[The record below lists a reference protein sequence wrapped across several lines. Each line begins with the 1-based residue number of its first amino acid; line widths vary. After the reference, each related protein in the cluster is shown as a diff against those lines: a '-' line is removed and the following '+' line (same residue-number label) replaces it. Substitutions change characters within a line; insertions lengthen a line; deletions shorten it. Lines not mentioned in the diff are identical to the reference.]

1 MKYDKKIIGKKEI
14 YVEIVYVSRMI
25 KWSGRAITIRNQ
37 LNVWIDLSYSVVKLE
52 VITCPIAVEN
62 IL

>member
-1 MKYDKKIIGKKEI
+1 
-14 YVEIVYVSRMI
+14 MI
-25 KWSGRAITIRNQ
+25 KWSGRAITVRNQ